1 MMTQPPINVIF
12 AQAFLNDLKHLKK
25 KYRHVI
31 DDVDL
36 LVERLQ
42 KGETP
47 GDQIPNVGY
56 IAYKVRLKSTDLTKG
71 KSGGFRVIYYIQ
83 TTTDCVLLTIYVKSE
98 HTDISPNEI
107 ANIIREILSSDK

>member
-1 MMTQPPINVIF
+1 MTPTINVIF

-25 KYRHVI
+25 KYRHVV

-47 GDQIPNVGY
+47 GDQVPNVGY
-56 IAYKVRLKSTDLTKG
+56 IAYKVRVKSSDLTKG
-71 KSGGFRVIYYIQ
+71 KSGGFRVIYYLQ
-83 TTTDCVLLTIYVKSE
+83 TSADRILLTIYIKSE
-98 HTDISPNEI
+98 RTDISPNEI
-107 ANIIREILSSDK
+107 ANIIREILS